1 MTKRRAYSIIIFA
14 WILSLTI
21 SLAPLMGLK
30 SPQTSNKI
38 CEINENFVYALG
50 SASFSFYIPLS
61 IILVIYYK
69 IFKEARAQIK
79 FIKTGT
85 KKVNDD
91 PNLTLR
97 VHIGPSNSARMKQS
111 CSCYLNNHNNQNNNN
126 NINGGLNKH
135 KLEDINEQLIID
147 NKQMNVNNSKKNSMQ
162 NTKELTKTVSL
173 TSKINQIKRFDKSM
187 SLDDQLDITKH
198 EYCQNCKALINFSK
212 NNFTNLT
219 KNNILTGSSAVLN
232 FSNKIAKFKSEQKA
246 AKTLSIVVGCL
257 VCCWA
262 PFFIV

>member
-1 MTKRRAYSIIIFA
+1 MTKRRAYIIIIFA

-61 IILVIYYK
+61 IILVVYYK

-91 PNLTLR
+91 SNLTLR

-111 CSCYLNNHNNQNNNN
+111 CSCYLNNNNACINN
-126 NINGGLNKH
+126 NINGNLDKNKL
-135 KLEDINEQLIID
+135 KEIKEQLIIET
-147 NKQMNVNNSKKNSMQ
+147 NQVEMNVNNNKRNSNHKKN
-162 NTKELTKTVSL
+162 EIRKTVSL
-173 TSKINQIKRFDKSM
+173 TNKINQIKRFDKST
-187 SLDDQLDITKH
+187 SLEDQIDITKH
-198 EYCQNCKALINFSK
+198 EVCQNCKALIK
-212 NNFTNLT
+212 YTNLT
-219 KNNILTGSSAVLN
+219 KNNILSGSSAVLN

>member
-1 MTKRRAYSIIIFA
+1 MTKRRAYVIIVFA

-61 IILVIYYK
+61 IILVVYYK
-69 IFKEARAQIK
+69 IFKEARAQMI

-111 CSCYLNNHNNQNNNN
+111 CSCYINNNN
-126 NINGGLNKH
+126 NNGINGGSNKN
-135 KLEDINEQLIID
+135 KLEDIKEQYEMSLSN
-147 NKQMNVNNSKKNSMQ
+147 NKHNSKNSK
-162 NTKELTKTVSL
+162 KELTKTVSL
-173 TSKINQIKRFDKSM
+173 TSKINQIKRFDKSI

-198 EYCQNCKALINFSK
+198 EVCQNCKALINFSK
-212 NNFTNLT
+212 NNFTNLN

-232 FSNKIAKFKSEQKA
+232 FSNKISKFKSEQKA

-262 PFFIV
+262 PFFIM